1 MARWIKNV
9 CLELLLAFGLSAC
22 GDVIPTKIGPIEDQ
36 RPGYTSEM
44 QQRSLDE
51 KAYVP
56 GEILFGFN
64 DSLSKKA
71 AESKAKEINA
81 ERVAKGITKE
91 PINVFKLKFNG
102 DIEDKIKELKEDISI
117 KYAEPNYIMSTYSN
131 DPLYEKQ
138 WHLNNIAQEY
148 FTAENYQ
155 QTTTSGTEDAD
166 IDLPEAWEVEQP
178 GREVIVAVIDT
189 GVDFN
194 HPDLQGKA
202 WNGPNEI
209 HGYNTITHDN
219 NVNDTHGH
227 GTHCAGVITANTDNG
242 LGVAG
247 IANHTDVKIMAVKFL
262 DPSGTLEDGIEAI
275 IWAVENGAEI
285 LSASWGG
292 NYNQSIQEAINYS
305 IMQGVNFVAAAGND
319 NIDSKYYSPA
329 GNEGVLTVSATDS
342 KDLKA
347 IFSNYGESV
356 EIAAPGVDI
365 LSLRAAG
372 TDMYGYGANIVD
384 TNYYFC
390 SGTSMACPQVAGILA
405 MVKAKYPNMD
415 FKDQENLVIYSADD
429 IYDKNPEFRNMI
441 GIGRA
446 NAHKALIAVP
456 GPFFNILEI
465 NVDDE
470 SHNGVISQGERATL
484 ELLVKNMWMDAGMV
498 TVELSA
504 DNPNMNII
512 DSTEYIIEF
521 NSGETKELTFEIQ
534 TGNTGNN
541 TNINFTMDFNYGNGE
556 SQRNFT
562 IMIEPYL
569 QTRKIID
576 IGHLILGSPVVADL
590 DNDGLQEIV
599 IADYI
604 DKVYVYGE
612 NGKIRLGWPLKIIT
626 ESPYMNGVQVNPA
639 VGDVNGDGRQE
650 VVFSISSGGTYAVDP
665 DGKVLRGF
673 PIKKSGMFPR
683 DASPVLADLNGDGK
697 KEIIA
702 SLAGYNYKNY
712 IFVFDGDGKT
722 MDGWERGSVAISSTN
737 ATPSVADINN
747 DGSLDVI
754 IGDWDYNMN
763 AFDRFG
769 NPLGGSWN
777 QNKGAPFISS
787 PGITDIDNDGYLEI
801 FNMST
806 GDAVY
811 AWNSEGDALEG
822 WPVTI
827 GGYPTGENKRPSV
840 AIGDIDLDGKKEIIV
855 PHLMGLASV
864 IDLEGNIKWSKYLAP
879 YLNASPI
886 IANVDDDPELEI
898 IFAQNSYTDFGITI
912 FNHDGSE
919 LGVFP
924 SYGSISAT
932 PVACDIDNDGKTELI
947 IANING
953 QVFIVDTLGDYV
965 SNTWSRWKYDNN
977 NTGFMP

>member
-166 IDLPEAWEVEQP
+166 IDLPEAWEVEQS

-827 GGYPTGENKRPSV
+827 GGYPAGENKRPSV

>member
-166 IDLPEAWEVEQP
+166 IDLPEAWEVEQS

>member
-166 IDLPEAWEVEQP
+166 IDLPEAWEVEQS

-521 NSGETKELTFEIQ
+521 NSSETKELTFEIQ
-534 TGNTGNN
+534 AGNTGNN

-556 SQRNFT
+556 AQRNFT
-562 IMIEPYL
+562 IMMEPYL

>member
-166 IDLPEAWEVEQP
+166 IDLPEAWEVEQS

-405 MVKAKYPNMD
+405 MVKAKYPNID

-556 SQRNFT
+556 AQRNFT
-562 IMIEPYL
+562 IMMEPYL

>member
-166 IDLPEAWEVEQP
+166 IDLPEAWEVEQS

-329 GNEGVLTVSATDS
+329 GNNGVLTVSATDS

-521 NSGETKELTFEIQ
+521 NSSETKELTFEIQ
-534 TGNTGNN
+534 AGNTGNN

-556 SQRNFT
+556 AQRNFT
-562 IMIEPYL
+562 IMMEPYL

-855 PHLMGLASV
+855 PHLMGLVSV

>member
-166 IDLPEAWEVEQP
+166 IDLPEAWEVEQS

-329 GNEGVLTVSATDS
+329 GNNGVLTVSATDS

-521 NSGETKELTFEIQ
+521 NSSETKELTFEIQ
-534 TGNTGNN
+534 AGNTGNN

-556 SQRNFT
+556 AQRNFT
-562 IMIEPYL
+562 IMMEPYL

-827 GGYPTGENKRPSV
+827 GGYPAGENKRPSV

-855 PHLMGLASV
+855 PHLMGLVSV

>member
-166 IDLPEAWEVEQP
+166 IDLPEAWEVEQS

-329 GNEGVLTVSATDS
+329 GNNGVLTVSATDS

-521 NSGETKELTFEIQ
+521 NSSETKELTFEIQ
-534 TGNTGNN
+534 AGNTGNN

-556 SQRNFT
+556 AQRNFT
-562 IMIEPYL
+562 IMMEPYL